1 MKKVLS
7 VLAVAAAIV
16 VLGCVTVFAVDS
28 EAFGYLA
35 GRQRSTARADLY
47 AGAETLPEDEREE
60 FLAENGIGEEPYSE
74 EAAANYSYVGGQA
87 VGSQYE
93 DDTEDK
99 TGYSYVTGQENGA
112 AYSHTEDA
120 EEIDESGYSF
130 VTGQESSS
138 TRSGLYEEAETLPED
153 EQDEFLAE
161 NGIGEEPYSEE
172 AAANYSYVAGQSR
185 GASYRRSDD
194 SERAQDISGYSFV
207 AGQQRGSSYQC

>member
-99 TGYSYVTGQENGA
+99 TGYSYVTGQE
-112 AYSHTEDA
+112 
-120 EEIDESGYSF
+120 I
-130 VTGQESSS
+130 SS
-138 TRSGLYEEAETLPED
+138 TCNGLYEEAETLPE
-153 EQDEFLAE
+153 EGRDEFLAE

-194 SERAQDISGYSFV
+194 SERAQDFSGYSFV

>member
-35 GRQRSTARADLY
+35 GRQRSTAHADLY

-99 TGYSYVTGQENGA
+99 TGYSYVTGQE
-112 AYSHTEDA
+112 
-120 EEIDESGYSF
+120 
-130 VTGQESSS
+130 SSS
-138 TRSGLYEEAETLPED
+138 TCNGLYEEAETLPEED
-153 EQDEFLAE
+153 RDEFLAE

-194 SERAQDISGYSFV
+194 SA
-207 AGQQRGSSYQC
+207 AGFS

>member
-47 AGAETLPEDEREE
+47 AGAETRPEDER
-60 FLAENGIGEEPYSE
+60 
-74 EAAANYSYVGGQA
+74 
-87 VGSQYE
+87 
-93 DDTEDK
+93 
-99 TGYSYVTGQENGA
+99 
-112 AYSHTEDA
+112 
-120 EEIDESGYSF
+120 
-130 VTGQESSS
+130 
-138 TRSGLYEEAETLPED
+138 
-153 EQDEFLAE
+153 DEFLAE

-194 SERAQDISGYSFV
+194 SERAQDFSGYSFV